1 MHDVIVVGGGI
12 AGLSAAWHLR
22 DLDVL
27 VLESEARC
35 GGRIRSEP
43 RGDYWLNLGPHVF
56 PPPETALGGLVTE
69 IGLETKP
76 IPGSTMA
83 VAGQRRVVASGPLA
97 TYPTRLGLSP
107 RAQASLFALVPRL
120 RRAIAEYR
128 TLAADDEADAAAHRR
143 RLLAFMGDRTFTDF
157 TGPLHPAADAILRAA
172 INRVAAEPEELS
184 AGAGVAQLALTFSG
198 RSSTYAR
205 MLPGGTGRMVE
216 RLVERLGPSVMTGAR
231 VRSVSNTDD
240 GVEIRFEAGGE
251 ARVAAARAAIVAT
264 PAHVT
269 REIVAGLRRRHRRG
283 AGRDRL
289 RAVRRRRVPHG
300 RARGDALGRHL
311 RHGRAGPA
319 VQHGLQ
325 HGQPAAHARAARAG
339 REPDDVRR
347 QRPRPDPVRAQRR
360 RDRGDLHPRA
370 RFDLP
375 RLVRRR
381 ERGRD
386 PALAAG
392 DPVLA
397 PRPPPPTG
405 RARAPNGRIL
415 LAGDYIGEFGSMA
428 TAAAI
433 GAETATRARGW
444 VDAHP

>member
-22 DLDVL
+22 DRDVL
-27 VLESEARC
+27 VLESQARC

-56 PPPETALGGLVTE
+56 PPPETALGRLVTE

-216 RLVERLGPSVMTGAR
+216 RLVERLGPSVMTGAG
-231 VRSVSNTDD
+231 VRSVSNTHD
-240 GVEIRFEAGGE
+240 GVEVRFEAGGE
-251 ARVAAARAAIVAT
+251 ARVATARAAIVAT

-269 REIVAGLRRRHRRG
+269 REIVAGLADDTDAALGAIAYGPYAVAGFLTDERAAMPWDDIYAMVAPGRPFNMVFNTVNPLRTPERRAPGGSLMMYG
-283 AGRDRL
+283 ASDLARTLYERSDDEIAATFTREFDSIFPGSS
-289 RAVRRRRVPHG
+289 AVVSEVVIQRWPQGIPYSRP
-300 RARGDALGRHL
+300 GRHL
-311 RHGRAGPA
+311 QQDALERAS
-319 VQHGLQ
+319 
-325 HGQPAAHARAARAG
+325 
-339 REPDDVRR
+339 
-347 QRPRPDPVRAQRR
+347 
-360 RDRGDLHPRA
+360 
-370 RFDLP
+370 
-375 RLVRRR
+375 
-381 ERGRD
+381 
-386 PALAAG
+386 
-392 DPVLA
+392 
-397 PRPPPPTG
+397 
-405 RARAPNGRIL
+405 GRIL
-415 LAGDYIGEFGSMA
+415 LAGDYVGEFGSMA

-433 GAETATRARGW
+433 GAETATRSRGW